1 MLPTN
6 NSHRFSPSIAPTLF
20 ASPSSTSIIT
30 NYLLSNPSPIHPY
43 HYAARTHAV
52 QLSSFHPTVAE
63 PPPPPVPSYALHAW
77 VPRPPP
83 PTSMVTRS
91 MVTRSMV
98 RALRAAA
105 VMDDIAFRGSGM
117 DTCIVNI
124 FPKTVSI
131 AQPNIFALI
140 SLSLSFSFLSLVS
153 IFLEP
158 TLRLSTHRMTTRAT
172 TRFTSF

>member
-52 QLSSFHPTVAE
+52 QLSSLHPVARVSSPTIFYLIHPHPSISLCRTHAVQLSSFHPTVAE
-63 PPPPPVPSYALHAW
+63 PPPPPPHVPCYALHAW
-77 VPRPPP
+77 GPRPPP
-83 PTSMVTRS
+83 PTS

-117 DTCIVNI
+117 DTCIE
-124 FPKTVSI
+124 TVS
-131 AQPNIFALI
+131 P
-140 SLSLSFSFLSLVS
+140 SLTYLL
-153 IFLEP
+153 
-158 TLRLSTHRMTTRAT
+158 
-172 TRFTSF
+172 